1 MDRRSGPQV
10 RSLPDVARK
19 QVGPMKNFIR
29 ALKDARG
36 YWKTLVVALLCSLG
50 VATLWGA
57 NIAAMGPVIEVTL
70 HGESLQSWNQ
80 DRITQFEKQVAKAE
94 AEVTQAEKD
103 LAAAPAE
110 KKKQAEEFLKGA
122 RSQVGY
128 EQKLLLSA
136 QWLQG
141 MLEKYA
147 PTDPFTTVMLIVCL
161 IVSGTMLKHVI
172 QMTNIMLV
180 NYVSNHIARKI
191 RIQLFD
197 KAIHLDRTT
206 FSNTG
211 SSGFISQIT
220 HTTEMLSNGI
230 TNFFGSA
237 ILEPL
242 KMLSCLFFACFISW
256 RLMIASLICAP
267 LVAVLIVWLNR
278 RIKSIY
284 RRILHRSV
292 GFHHVMLEAFSSIM
306 TVQAN
311 TMENHESDRFKSSTR
326 EMLKTSMLSVFY
338 NSLTAPITEL
348 LGVGMISTAIMV
360 GAYLVINQA
369 TDIFGVRMT
378 DRPLSA
384 TSMMIFFGML
394 LGASDPVRKL
404 AGVISAVNTGMV
416 AANMLYPM
424 LDSSSRLS
432 EPAQP
437 KVPASPHHLLE
448 FRGVTFAYD
457 NHDPTLTDVNL
468 QVPFGS
474 RIAIVGPNGGGKSTL
489 MNLLCRF
496 YDPQSGEITIDGV
509 NLKEM
514 ALADVRGRIGLV
526 NQQTELFNESIMYN
540 IRYGRWDA
548 TDEEVIAAAKK
559 AYAHDFI
566 STFPEKYDTIV
577 GQNGQRLSGGQ
588 RQRIALARAI
598 LRNTE
603 ILILDEATSQ
613 IDVDSERLIHD
624 TLSTLGRDRTMI
636 MITHRTSTLEL
647 ADTIVRVERGQVT
660 ATPAESHKTA
670 AAA

>member
-1 MDRRSGPQV
+1 
-10 RSLPDVARK
+10 
-19 QVGPMKNFIR
+19 MKNFIR

-80 DRITQFEKQVAKAE
+80 TRITQFEKQLTKAE
-94 AEVTQAEKD
+94 EAVVQAEAA
-103 LAAAPAE
+103 LQAAADDQ
-110 KKKQAEEFLKGA
+110 KKHATDTLKAAQA
-122 RSQVGY
+122 QVGY
-128 EQKLLLSA
+128 EHKLLLSA
-136 QWLQG
+136 KWLQS

-147 PTDPFTTVMLIVCL
+147 PTDPFTTVMLIVGL

-172 QMTNIMLV
+172 QLTNVMLV
-180 NYVSNHIARKI
+180 SYVSNHIARKI

-206 FSNTG
+206 FSQTG
-211 SSGFISQIT
+211 SSGYISQIT

-242 KMLSCLFFACFISW
+242 KMFSCLFFACFISW
-256 RLMIASLICAP
+256 RLMLASLICAP
-267 LVAVLIVWLNR
+267 LVAFLIVWLNR

-292 GFHHVMLEAFSSIM
+292 GFHHVMLEAFTSIM

-311 TMENHESDRFKSSTR
+311 TMEKHEAERFKASTK
-326 EMLKTSMLSVFY
+326 EMLKTSLLSVFY

-369 TDIFGVRMT
+369 TDILGVRMT

-404 AGVISAVNTGMV
+404 AGVISSVNTGMV

-424 LDSSSRLS
+424 LDGKSRLT
-432 EPAQP
+432 EAEHPKTAPA
-437 KVPASPHHLLE
+437 PHHVLE
-448 FRGVTFAYD
+448 FRQVSFAYD
-457 NHDPTLTDVNL
+457 NHEPTLTDVNL
-468 QVPFGS
+468 KVPFGS

-496 YDPQSGEITIDGV
+496 YDPQEGEITLDGI
-509 NLKEM
+509 NIKE
-514 ALADVRGRIGLV
+514 LAIADIRGRIGLV
-526 NQQTELFNESIMYN
+526 NQQTELFNESILYN

-566 STFPEKYDTIV
+566 STFPEKYETIV

-660 ATPAESHKTA
+660 TEESKVLSRVA
-670 AAA
+670 